1 MQKRYFAAALLRV
14 SGMGQKPKFIGV
26 TSSCQGRRPEEFAL
40 EYFDDLYYIAGSET
54 QQAAV
59 RGASSRQWQDRCA
72 DETGAQGDE
81 NGEEES
87 REEKAPIVVSFPK

>member
-1 MQKRYFAAALLRV
+1 MQKRYFADALLRV

-26 TSSCQGRRPEEFAL
+26 TLSCQGRRPEAFAL

-59 RGASSRQWQDRCA
+59 RGASSHQWQDA
-72 DETGAQGDE
+72 
-81 NGEEES
+81 NGKIDALMKPA
-87 REEKAPIVVSFPK
+87 RKATKTAKKKAAKKKPRS